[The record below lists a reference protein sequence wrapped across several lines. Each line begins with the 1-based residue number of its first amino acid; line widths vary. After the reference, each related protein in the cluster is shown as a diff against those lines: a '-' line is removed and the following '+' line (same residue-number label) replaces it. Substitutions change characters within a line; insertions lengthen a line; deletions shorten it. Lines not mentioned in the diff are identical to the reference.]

1 MAGGEGAGVWEKGQ
15 SLGWTQ
21 CSSDIVLLVELK
33 PTNKNLEE
41 DLRQSRCW
49 RMKWRAMLTAR
60 PVGSVGILQGV
71 RGESIIDQRLEESQ
85 RLRSSLP

>member
-1 MAGGEGAGVWEKGQ
+1 MVTLRCLILIRDQTSEDGVICKLWEFDTLVAGGEGAGVWEKGQ

-41 DLRQSRCW
+41 DLRQSRRW
-49 RMKWRAMLTAR
+49 RMKWKAMLTA
-60 PVGSVGILQGV
+60 
-71 RGESIIDQRLEESQ
+71 
-85 RLRSSLP
+85 